1 MSLIRGAVLI
11 ASLTLA
17 SVTPVEAQLTI
28 GAKGGLSIARFTG
41 SSLDR
46 SEWARGITG
55 GVFLTSRLAE
65 ELSFQAEVM
74 YVRKGAAISFTHGS
88 MPRSGTLR
96 LDYLEVPVLL
106 RVDWPQ
112 QRLAS
117 LHLIGGPAIA
127 IGLKCSFDDDDSVSV
142 ACASGGLPLGTHT
155 LDGGMLAGAGLD
167 LDLDGARI
175 VTEVRFAFG
184 LMTIDA
190 DQDIGRTNEAFTL
203 VMGIAVPVGARVPR
217 AAVR

>member
-17 SVTPVEAQLTI
+17 SVTPAAAQWTA
-28 GAKGGLSIARFTG
+28 GAKGGMSIARFTG

-46 SEWARGITG
+46 SEWARGLTG
-55 GVFLTSRLAE
+55 GVFLTTHLVE

-74 YVRKGAAISFTHGS
+74 YVRKGAAISLTQGS
-88 MPRSGTLR
+88 TRRSGTLR
-96 LDYLEVPVLL
+96 LDYLEVPFLL

-117 LHLIGGPAIA
+117 LHLIGGPAVA
-127 IGLKCSFDDDDSVSV
+127 IRLRCSFDDDDSTYVT
-142 ACASGGLPLGTHT
+142 CASGGLPLGTRT
-155 LDGGMLAGAGLD
+155 LDGGMLGGAGVD
-167 LDLDGARI
+167 LDLDRARI

-184 LMTIDA
+184 LMTIDT
-190 DQDIGRTNEAFTL
+190 DQDLGRTNEAFTL
-203 VMGIAVPVGARVPR
+203 VMGIAVPVGAGTPR